1 MKYIIMY
8 TTAVYADKLLSAGD
22 KSSSDKDLKDLIV
35 KFNSGEH
42 KFINTEPQKI
52 GYSLITN

>member
-1 MKYIIMY
+1 MY
-8 TTAVYADKLLSAGD
+8 KTAVYADKLLSAGD